1 MLGCAKVAETSYAAR
16 KRATRDQR
24 VKPLSANGIDPEKC
38 GLVLSYSS
46 SIADIYFSDLD
57 NLLIVCKL

>member
-1 MLGCAKVAETSYAAR
+1 MLDCAKVAETSYAAR
-16 KRATRDQR
+16 KQVPRDQR
-24 VKPLSANGIDPEKC
+24 VKPLSTNGIDPEKC
-38 GLVLSYSS
+38 GLVLSCSS